1 MIKVYNKST
10 DYLRID
16 GKKLAPLKS
25 GEFES
30 RTSQIRVLER
40 NGTVSVTEILKD
52 NVIPKTNL
60 TSDPT
65 VKSEAAKV
73 ISVDSTANKQIKAN
87 EVDTEVKVSN
97 KSNKKKSA
105 TKKKG
110 GAE

>member
-16 GKKLAPLKS
+16 GKKLAPLRS
-25 GEFES
+25 DFFES

-60 TSDPT
+60 TSDPE
-65 VKSEAAKV
+65 VKTEVAKV
-73 ISVDSTANKQIKAN
+73 ISVESDANKQIKVP
-87 EVDTEVKVSN
+87 EVEKETTKTIT
-97 KSNKKKSA
+97 KTTKKKA
-105 TKKKG
+105 AKKKG
-110 GAE
+110 GAD